1 MSARRAPRIRRVLV
15 ALDASP
21 GSVAAAAAAARMAAA
36 LEAELA
42 GLFVEDHDLLRL
54 SQSKQARQVGFLTG
68 AAERVGAEQMERQL
82 RAQAARARHT
92 LSRLAAREGVACT
105 FRVTRGRV
113 ATEILAAAGRQDLV
127 SVGRIGWSH
136 GHRRRLGSTA
146 RALLERRRANT
157 LLMDRA
163 AVTAPLAAR
172 GLLAVLFDGSEAAAD
187 ALRLAVQLA
196 RPAGGG
202 VVVLATHEEAAR
214 QATLQLA
221 KRAGLARVGRL
232 DRPTGEALP
241 AALEEHKPGLLI
253 LPIGGPGLAGTELL
267 DLLAEL
273 RCPVLAVS

>member
-1 MSARRAPRIRRVLV
+1 MIARRARRIRRVLV

-42 GLFVEDHDLLRL
+42 GLFVEDHDLLQL
-54 SQSKQARQVGFLTG
+54 SQSTQAQQVGFLTG
-68 AAERVGAEQMERQL
+68 AAEPVGAEQMESQL
-82 RAQAARARHT
+82 RVQAARARRT
-92 LSRLAAREGVACT
+92 LSRLAAREGVTYT

-113 ATEILAAAGRQDLV
+113 AAEILAAAGRQDLV

-146 RALLERRRANT
+146 RALLERRRSNT

-163 AVTAPLAAR
+163 AVTAPLA
-172 GLLAVLFDGSEAAAD
+172 VLFDGSEAAAD
-187 ALRLAVQLA
+187 ALGLAVQLA
-196 RPAGGG
+196 RPVAGS
-202 VVVLATHEEAAR
+202 VVVLATDREAAR
-214 QATLQLA
+214 QATRQLGE
-221 KRAGLARVGRL
+221 RAGLARVGRL
-232 DRPTGEALP
+232 NEPAAEALP
-241 AALEEHKPGLLI
+241 AALEEHRPGLLI
-253 LPIGGPGLAGTELL
+253 LPIGGPGLAGAELL